1 MSTVMLRKLLK
12 QSFNTE
18 KLHEISNYTTDLLC
32 AGRMVQNPG
41 ILQLRIKMRGTAA
54 RISNTNQEKRE
65 KKMKVIRDLEVTA
78 ISLSWRYFLIF
89 E

>member
-1 MSTVMLRKLLK
+1 MLRKLLK

-18 KLHEISNYTTDLLC
+18 KLHEINNYTTDLLC
-32 AGRMVQNPG
+32 AGRMVQNNG
-41 ILQLRIKMRGTAA
+41 ILQLRIKMLGTAA
-54 RISNTNQEKRE
+54 RTSNTNQEKRE